1 MEKKKNQVKEN
12 VATGVS
18 STVGAAVGVV
28 AGSMVTGTA
37 YASDE
42 VPVENV
48 VTDSHSP
55 GDGPQVTQTVG
66 ESQENTGGTSAEVQ
80 TGNDTP
86 QVDVLSYDTVSMP
99 DGSLADIAVVNIEG
113 TPVALIDADMDGR
126 ADLMA
131 SDLNQ
136 NGQLENQEVVNIQG
150 ENIPMQP
157 LRDVA
162 GVPDDSNNFMAMD
175 DGPDYVNDANV
186 GEYMA

>member
-99 DGSLADIAVVNIEG
+99 DGSLADIAVVNI
-113 TPVALIDADMDGR
+113 D
-126 ADLMA
+126 
-131 SDLNQ
+131 
-136 NGQLENQEVVNIQG
+136 NGYGAGYIATQINRMGMMGG
-150 ENIPMQP
+150 EKTN
-157 LRDVA
+157 
-162 GVPDDSNNFMAMD
+162 G
-175 DGPDYVNDANV
+175 
-186 GEYMA
+186 